1 MTGRMLITALV
12 AVVLWAHLPMLPA
25 HHPGRVRPRMAATIA
40 GTLAGCATA
49 PECALRV
56 DRLYAL
62 STASMRA
69 AGPPYA
75 TWAGRTF
82 LGFDPRGDGQ
92 AVEVVG
98 DLTTAARI
106 TVVVPGVATTLGTF
120 TRGLGDVARRAPAVQ
135 ARAIHRAALARDPHA
150 RVAVVAWLGY
160 DPPDG
165 VGVSAARQEVA
176 RSGARALTELLAAL
190 GSARPGVPVTLVGH
204 SYGAI
209 VAGLAVR
216 AGAPTVTDLVA
227 LGAPGIGGAE
237 ATDFPGVRVWAARSG
252 ADWIARVPAGSLLG
266 FGHGTPPSAP
276 AFGAL
281 PLPTAPSTVHD
292 AYLTAGSPTLPAVAA
307 LALPTVAAH

>member
-12 AVVLWAHLPMLPA
+12 AVVLWAYLPMLPV
-25 HHPGRVRPRMAATIA
+25 HHPARVRPRLAATISGA
-40 GTLAGCATA
+40 LAGCGT
-49 PECALRV
+49 PHECALRI
-56 DRLYAL
+56 DQLYAL

-75 TWAGRTF
+75 SWAGRTF

-98 DLTTAARI
+98 DLATAERI
-106 TVVVPGVATTLGTF
+106 TIVVPGVATTLDTF

-135 ARAIHRAALARDPHA
+135 ARAIHEAALAHDPHA
-150 RVAVVAWLGY
+150 RVAVIAWLGY

-165 VGVSAARQEVA
+165 VGVSAAREEVA
-176 RSGARALTELLAAL
+176 RSGARALGELLSAL
-190 GSARPGVPVTLVGH
+190 RPGVPVTLVGH

-216 AGAPTVTDLVA
+216 VGAPAVTDLVA
-227 LGAPGIGGAE
+227 LGAPGIGA
-237 ATDFPGVRVWAARSG
+237 AKAADLPGVRVWAARAD
-252 ADWIARVPAGSLLG
+252 ADWIARVPAGRLLG
-266 FGHGTPPSAP
+266 FGLGTPPSAP
-276 AFGAL
+276 SFGAL

-292 AYLTAGSPTLPAVAA
+292 AYLTDGSPTLPAVAA